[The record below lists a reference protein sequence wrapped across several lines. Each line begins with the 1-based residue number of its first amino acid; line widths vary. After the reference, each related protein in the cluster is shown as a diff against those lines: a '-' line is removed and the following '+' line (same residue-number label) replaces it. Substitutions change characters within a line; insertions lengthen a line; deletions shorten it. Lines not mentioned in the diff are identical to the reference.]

1 MGVVMARTCKDCGAN
16 LSSYNQGLLCWPC
29 QKKKKELLQ
38 EQIGDTPNY
47 TVDNLRII
55 LGLKNPESVKRLG
68 RKGKIPGRI
77 PGVRQ
82 HLYRRDKVD
91 LWIKEG
97 QQQLPNAAMIEE
109 SAGVETPHKQKI
121 ESLSKF
127 IELPDNCQI
136 ASMQENSRSP
146 SAPNNNVSE
155 ALQIKNPP
163 DEQNEKPS
171 LDTNTQTGPTIAE
184 ENKHEP
190 LPKDAEPLPT
200 TMQSSYSEPLS
211 KASKESMPLSPEEK
225 SLICLAPP
233 DGINVVVLES
243 WGIPDKKAAD
253 ILYRWCK
260 LHRENSHQMCIAFRT
275 LEDNLKNQ
283 KIPFRQAE
291 LYLNAELYVREFS
304 NKKDISFFERSL
316 KYRTWE
322 RPENLKAFFKEYE
335 DLMKPVLLARQKHLN
350 DVENLLRG
358 LQEAVLGALETKK
371 YDGLLKMEENPLFEN
386 LQRHSYGVYAFFWDL
401 KRNLE
406 TAQYLESDKTTSE
419 IDKTMD
425 NSKRKELLKLQKDT
439 ITSIKQLRKAIDYT
453 LKNKLYSKEWCPDC
467 YQDATI
473 ETNP

>member
-1 MGVVMARTCKDCGAN
+1 
-16 LSSYNQGLLCWPC
+16 
-29 QKKKKELLQ
+29 
-38 EQIGDTPNY
+38 
-47 TVDNLRII
+47 
-55 LGLKNPESVKRLG
+55 
-68 RKGKIPGRI
+68 
-77 PGVRQ
+77 
-82 HLYRRDKVD
+82 
-91 LWIKEG
+91 
-97 QQQLPNAAMIEE
+97 
-109 SAGVETPHKQKI
+109 
-121 ESLSKF
+121 
-127 IELPDNCQI
+127 
-136 ASMQENSRSP
+136 
-146 SAPNNNVSE
+146 
-155 ALQIKNPP
+155 
-163 DEQNEKPS
+163 
-171 LDTNTQTGPTIAE
+171 
-184 ENKHEP
+184 
-190 LPKDAEPLPT
+190 
-200 TMQSSYSEPLS
+200 MQSSDSEPLS

-233 DGINVVVLES
+233 DNIDVVVLKS
-243 WGIPDKKAAD
+243 WGVPTNKAAD

-291 LYLNAELYVREFS
+291 LYLNAELYVREFC
-304 NKKDISFFERSL
+304 NKKDISFFERSR

-322 RPENLKAFFKEYE
+322 RPENLRAFFKEYE

-386 LQRHSYGVYAFFWDL
+386 LQRHCYDVYDFFWDL